1 MRSMRRQK
9 VAVLV
14 AGAAMVAL
22 VSACGTQKAGSAA
35 TIEGQRLTESQV
47 ADQVQ
52 EMSALYDSNPDSQR
66 LTNDQLTQAAVA
78 WWLNDKVLDAYAA
91 DNDITVTD
99 AQVDQ
104 VLGPAD
110 QREQLS
116 LRTGVAPSQLEDA
129 ARSVVAYQAAAQA
142 LVTGGL
148 SQQDAITAVAEA
160 LGKTADELE
169 VRVNPRYGS
178 GWVPG
183 LEQTLVPR
191 NPERLSSPAAGSA
204 SPSPEPTPEP

>member
-1 MRSMRRQK
+1 M
-9 VAVLV
+9 LV
-14 AGAAMVAL
+14 TGAAMVVL

-35 TIEGQRLTESQV
+35 VADGQRLTESQV
-47 ADQVQ
+47 SDQVQ
-52 EMSALYDSNPDSQR
+52 EMSALYESNPDSQR
-66 LTNDQLTQAAVA
+66 LTDDQLTQAAVS

-99 AQVDQ
+99 TQIDQ
-104 VLGPAD
+104 VLGPAE
-110 QREQLS
+110 QRDQLS

-129 ARSVVAYQAAAQA
+129 ARAVVAYQAAAQA
-142 LVTGGL
+142 LVTGGM
-148 SQQDAITAVAEA
+148 SQEDAVVAVADA
-160 LGKTADELE
+160 LDKTADGLG

-191 NPERLSSPAAGSA
+191 NPDRLSSPASG
-204 SPSPEPTPEP
+204 SPSPTPEPTLEP